1 MENKLQGCLI
11 GAAVGDSLGLPYEG
25 MSSSSGKKLF
35 GKNKPPSGPTLNPNT
50 MTWNQPT
57 NMNTG
62 SSVFG
67 NSPMS
72 PTTVATK
79 PLAEDRYPEHQ
90 TLTQQTCSLRD
101 APKAATSP

>member
-1 MENKLQGCLI
+1 MAYKQNNNPFKKNSPNKFLKGLRKV
-11 GAAVGDSLGLPYEG
+11 ALGGLG
-25 MSSSSGKKLF
+25 NLLGGKKLF

-72 PTTVATK
+72 PTTVAT
-79 PLAEDRYPEHQ
+79 
-90 TLTQQTCSLRD
+90 QQQVENLGGSTF
-101 APKAATSP
+101 PKKKTKKRK